1 MRKKDDP
8 GGSIQS
14 AAERDDRDLSE
25 AERERKQW
33 TEMKRWKEF
42 RFEYLRTAAVFLL
55 LCAMACTLIWAL
67 PAQVHADYTEPY
79 MKRMEELGL
88 LQGDADGD
96 LRPGDP
102 ITRAEFVTIIN
113 RAFGYRSAGGHPFR
127 DVPGTA
133 WYAEDVDIG
142 YTEGYITGTSP
153 TAFSPNLSITRE
165 EAAFIL
171 AKNLMMEPAV
181 GENTSFAD
189 GRSISTWSRGM
200 VSAAAENNLISGYP
214 DGTFRPQKSIT
225 RGEAAVILLNAV
237 GTPVSRPGTTTLGD
251 VWGNV
256 TITSS
261 GVTLKDTVVAGNLYV
276 TAGVE
281 LGDVVLENVK
291 VLGEIVVSGGGV
303 SEAGEDSV
311 ILRNVDAPKLVVD
324 NIKNQQVSLRVEG
337 DGLIQQASVRTD
349 AFLADNTPAGHGI
362 GEIELNGENGLELKL
377 AGNIK
382 NVVNRTPESALSISS
397 GRVDTIT
404 VDEKAVDSTLEIS
417 SGAEADHVNL
427 DVGTTVTGDGD
438 IGDLVVNAPGSNVSM
453 LPDQIVIRPGDTANI
468 DGENMDSEAAA
479 ESSADPRLLSGYPK
493 ITDLAPSSATAQ
505 FSGNKRGTVYWAVT
519 SVTDGSVGTDELID
533 PPSYTTKIVAN
544 GSAALSGAG
553 ERSTAKISKLV
564 SDGSYY
570 LSAVLVD
577 ARGDQSPL
585 KVLSFTTPDN
595 TVPGF
600 ADGYPYMSK
609 VTNVSAQ
616 VTVMATKS
624 CRLYWAL
631 LPKGAQAPT
640 AQDFK
645 ANAVTGNLGYGSRDV
660 TKNTAY
666 SFDVNNVALEELE
679 SYDLYLWLTDVEGGQ
694 SSRVEKLSFTTVDR
708 TPPKFN
714 TNATVNKVERTS
726 VGLYANLNEAGT
738 LYWVVVEQGT
748 EYPKPLA
755 GQSGPVDLSSD
766 TAKMQVSAGMN
777 ALKSGKVNMS
787 QDKDVSFNVSGLDP
801 EKAYDLYYVAQDKA
815 GNYSARVQVIT
826 IHTLDPSAPTVVQEF
841 TRYNGDESGTPY
853 PDTDIRLVFSEEVQ
867 DAAANV
873 TLKEYYDRVTA
884 AKGETEKEQA
894 RTALGNVLRN
904 SIKLYVDT
912 GSGRP
917 ELVADGVDAADKTQG
932 GWVIDYRYAEITME
946 EGKTVVIFR
955 TADSEK
961 ESALN
966 LQSGAEYHFEIEANT
981 ISDTSD
987 AKNIMGKT
995 KLDTFKTI
1003 FAVVNLSNPNESTLE
1018 GTITD
1023 YHDPGQEI
1031 QLMGDDKLVDIS
1043 WLLAPATTESV
1054 PDNVDWDM
1062 IIWSDTSIA
1071 FDLYRRTNLAETPGK
1086 WERIGEE
1093 IELTVPDGDDRRGVS
1108 LTRILQK
1115 GNNPQFQQL
1124 NQLLEE
1130 NQYEYAVHFTRVGTL
1145 GDRDTWSQRVT
1156 MGVTVVAG
1164 STSDLGSLAN
1174 GRLDSSAL
1182 EEALAEGVTNI
1193 GQPDDFALRKQFSDQ
1208 TPPIF
1213 VDNRPNFETGDS
1225 SVKMYLMLDRPGT
1238 IYYMVAPYGTVT
1250 TEGEERDGSKKYH
1263 FSTDKTDYEA
1273 LPKNGE
1279 NDPGS
1284 GGMEYPFNITAP
1296 TPLSI
1301 INAGNQA
1308 NARIKHGSIQGG
1320 ATEVEKIVQDLEVKT
1335 DYIAYFVIQGSSS
1348 QVYSEVYAYRFSTDD
1363 VTPAYITMRAV
1374 NPEVEFTTSQDATLY
1389 YSLFASNKLPPLFGQ
1404 NLAENHLDPEY
1415 RDEVGTEI
1423 TDLTLLEAIQ
1433 KTINGVTGESYFD
1446 RYASEETKEQVRQA
1460 ITSQT
1465 SSEALDKGSIP
1476 NMAQK
1481 EPQAH
1486 DFTNAMDPESATAYV
1501 CLATAQNALGGKW
1514 TFKAVDGVR
1523 IPDEDAPVLLKVTT
1537 TVTKVNDAAD
1547 PVRVSGTVTLQ
1558 FSETIYHI
1566 NDSGNPDTLR
1576 AIIQRDVDK
1585 QKEVGFLNLVNQ
1597 SQSNLKYSK
1606 ESGNT
1611 TNTITLDF
1619 WDAPVG
1625 ATFSFCNTGHLA
1637 DASANSRQNDSYTL
1651 ELQPTEGIGL
1661 ITGGTTYRFVVT
1673 QGNYP
1678 GN

>member
-1 MRKKDDP
+1 
-8 GGSIQS
+8 
-14 AAERDDRDLSE
+14 
-25 AERERKQW
+25 
-33 TEMKRWKEF
+33 MKRWKEF

-609 VTNVSAQ
+609 VTNMSAQ

-932 GWVIDYRYAEITME
+932 GWVIDYRYAEVTME

-1031 QLMGDDKLVDIS
+1031 QLTGDDKLVDIS

-1193 GQPDDFALRKQFSDQ
+1193 GQPDDFTLRKQFSDQ

-1404 NLAENHLDPEY
+1404 NLAGNHLDPEY
-1415 RDEVGTEI
+1415 RDKVGTEI

-1585 QKEVGFLNLVNQ
+1585 QKEVGFLDLVNE
-1597 SQSNLKYSK
+1597 SQSNLQYSK

>member
-1 MRKKDDP
+1 
-8 GGSIQS
+8 
-14 AAERDDRDLSE
+14 
-25 AERERKQW
+25 
-33 TEMKRWKEF
+33 MKRWKEF

-932 GWVIDYRYAEITME
+932 GWVIDYRYAEVTME

-1031 QLMGDDKLVDIS
+1031 QLTGDDKLVDIS

-1193 GQPDDFALRKQFSDQ
+1193 GQPDDFTLRKQFSDQ

-1404 NLAENHLDPEY
+1404 NLAGNHLDPEY
-1415 RDEVGTEI
+1415 RDKVGTEI

-1566 NDSGNPDTLR
+1566 NDSGDPDTLR

-1585 QKEVGFLNLVNQ
+1585 QREVGFLNLVNQ

>member
-1 MRKKDDP
+1 
-8 GGSIQS
+8 
-14 AAERDDRDLSE
+14 
-25 AERERKQW
+25 
-33 TEMKRWKEF
+33 MKRWKEF

-1193 GQPDDFALRKQFSDQ
+1193 GQPDDFTLRKQFSDQ

>member
-1 MRKKDDP
+1 
-8 GGSIQS
+8 
-14 AAERDDRDLSE
+14 
-25 AERERKQW
+25 
-33 TEMKRWKEF
+33 MKRWKEF

-417 SGAEADHVNL
+417 SGAEVDHVNL

-932 GWVIDYRYAEITME
+932 GWVIDYRYAEVTME

-955 TADSEK
+955 TVDSEK

-1031 QLMGDDKLVDIS
+1031 QLTGDDKLVDIS

-1193 GQPDDFALRKQFSDQ
+1193 GQPDDFTLRKQFSDQ

-1250 TEGEERDGSKKYH
+1250 TEGEKRDGSKKYH

>member
-1 MRKKDDP
+1 
-8 GGSIQS
+8 
-14 AAERDDRDLSE
+14 
-25 AERERKQW
+25 
-33 TEMKRWKEF
+33 MKRWKEF

-417 SGAEADHVNL
+417 SGAEVDHVNL

-493 ITDLAPSSATAQ
+493 ITDLAPTSATAQ

-679 SYDLYLWLTDVEGGQ
+679 SYDLYLWLTDVEGAQ

-932 GWVIDYRYAEITME
+932 GWVIDYRYAEVTME

-1031 QLMGDDKLVDIS
+1031 QLTGDDKLVDIS

-1193 GQPDDFALRKQFSDQ
+1193 GQPDDFTLRKQFSDQ

-1250 TEGEERDGSKKYH
+1250 TEGEKRDGSKKYH

-1404 NLAENHLDPEY
+1404 NLARNHLDPEY

-1661 ITGGTTYRFVVT
+1661 ITGGTTYHFVVT

>member
-1 MRKKDDP
+1 
-8 GGSIQS
+8 
-14 AAERDDRDLSE
+14 
-25 AERERKQW
+25 
-33 TEMKRWKEF
+33 MKRWKEF

-932 GWVIDYRYAEITME
+932 GWVIDYRYAEVTME

-955 TADSEK
+955 TVDSEK

-1031 QLMGDDKLVDIS
+1031 QLTGDDKLVDIS

-1193 GQPDDFALRKQFSDQ
+1193 GQPDDFTLRKQFSDQ

-1404 NLAENHLDPEY
+1404 NPAENHLDPEY

-1576 AIIQRDVDK
+1576 AIIQCDVDK

>member
-1 MRKKDDP
+1 
-8 GGSIQS
+8 
-14 AAERDDRDLSE
+14 
-25 AERERKQW
+25 
-33 TEMKRWKEF
+33 MKRWKEF

-1031 QLMGDDKLVDIS
+1031 QLTGDDKLVDIS

-1193 GQPDDFALRKQFSDQ
+1193 GQPDDFTLRKQFSDQ

-1250 TEGEERDGSKKYH
+1250 TEGEERDGSEKYH

-1404 NLAENHLDPEY
+1404 NLAGNHLDPEY

-1661 ITGGTTYRFVVT
+1661 ITGGTTYHFVVT

>member
-1 MRKKDDP
+1 
-8 GGSIQS
+8 
-14 AAERDDRDLSE
+14 
-25 AERERKQW
+25 
-33 TEMKRWKEF
+33 MKRWKEF

-88 LQGDADGD
+88 LQGDADGN

-932 GWVIDYRYAEITME
+932 GWVIDYRYAEVTME

-1031 QLMGDDKLVDIS
+1031 QLTGDDKLVDIS

-1193 GQPDDFALRKQFSDQ
+1193 GQPDDFTLRKQFSDQ

-1250 TEGEERDGSKKYH
+1250 TEGEARDGSKKYH

-1404 NLAENHLDPEY
+1404 NLAGNHLDPEY
-1415 RDEVGTEI
+1415 RDKVGTEI

-1661 ITGGTTYRFVVT
+1661 ITGGTTYHFVVT

>member
-1 MRKKDDP
+1 
-8 GGSIQS
+8 
-14 AAERDDRDLSE
+14 
-25 AERERKQW
+25 
-33 TEMKRWKEF
+33 MKRWKEF

-79 MKRMEELGL
+79 MKKMEELGL

-505 FSGNKRGTVYWAVT
+505 FSGIKRGTVYWAVT

-932 GWVIDYRYAEITME
+932 GWVIDYRYAEVTME

-1031 QLMGDDKLVDIS
+1031 QLTGDDKLVDIS

-1250 TEGEERDGSKKYH
+1250 TEGEKRDGSKKYH

-1404 NLAENHLDPEY
+1404 NLAGNHLDPEY
-1415 RDEVGTEI
+1415 RDKVGTEI

>member
-1 MRKKDDP
+1 
-8 GGSIQS
+8 
-14 AAERDDRDLSE
+14 
-25 AERERKQW
+25 
-33 TEMKRWKEF
+33 MKRWKEF

-382 NVVNRTPESALSISS
+382 NVVNRTPESVLSISS

-932 GWVIDYRYAEITME
+932 GWVIDYRYAEVTME

-955 TADSEK
+955 TVDSEK

-1193 GQPDDFALRKQFSDQ
+1193 GQPDDFTLRKQFSDQ

>member
-1 MRKKDDP
+1 
-8 GGSIQS
+8 
-14 AAERDDRDLSE
+14 
-25 AERERKQW
+25 
-33 TEMKRWKEF
+33 MKRWKEF

-417 SGAEADHVNL
+417 SGAEVDHVNL

-493 ITDLAPSSATAQ
+493 ITDLAPTSATAQ

-932 GWVIDYRYAEITME
+932 GWVIDYRYAEVTME

-1031 QLMGDDKLVDIS
+1031 QLTGDDKLVDIS

-1193 GQPDDFALRKQFSDQ
+1193 GQPDDFTLRKQFSDQ

-1250 TEGEERDGSKKYH
+1250 TEGEKRDGSKKYH

-1404 NLAENHLDPEY
+1404 NLAGNHLDPEY
-1415 RDEVGTEI
+1415 RDKVGTEI

-1661 ITGGTTYRFVVT
+1661 ITGGTTYHFVVT

>member
-1 MRKKDDP
+1 
-8 GGSIQS
+8 
-14 AAERDDRDLSE
+14 
-25 AERERKQW
+25 
-33 TEMKRWKEF
+33 MKRWKEF

-932 GWVIDYRYAEITME
+932 GWVIDYRYAEVTME

-1031 QLMGDDKLVDIS
+1031 QLTGDDKLVDIS

-1193 GQPDDFALRKQFSDQ
+1193 GQPDDFTLRKQFSDQ

-1250 TEGEERDGSKKYH
+1250 TEGEERDGSEKYH

-1404 NLAENHLDPEY
+1404 NLAGNHLDPEY

-1661 ITGGTTYRFVVT
+1661 ITGGTTYHFVVT

>member
-1 MRKKDDP
+1 
-8 GGSIQS
+8 
-14 AAERDDRDLSE
+14 
-25 AERERKQW
+25 
-33 TEMKRWKEF
+33 MKRWKEF

-417 SGAEADHVNL
+417 SGAEVDHVNL

-493 ITDLAPSSATAQ
+493 ITDLAPTSATAQ

-645 ANAVTGNLGYGSRDV
+645 ANAVTGNLGYGSSDV

-932 GWVIDYRYAEITME
+932 GWVIDYRYAEVTME

-1031 QLMGDDKLVDIS
+1031 QLTGDDKLVDIS

-1193 GQPDDFALRKQFSDQ
+1193 GQPDDFTLRKQFSDQ

-1250 TEGEERDGSKKYH
+1250 TEGEKRDGSKKYH

-1404 NLAENHLDPEY
+1404 NLARNHLDPEY

-1585 QKEVGFLNLVNQ
+1585 QKKVGFLNLVNQ

>member
-1 MRKKDDP
+1 
-8 GGSIQS
+8 
-14 AAERDDRDLSE
+14 
-25 AERERKQW
+25 
-33 TEMKRWKEF
+33 MKRWKEF

-79 MKRMEELGL
+79 MKKMEELGL

-337 DGLIQQASVRTD
+337 DVLIQQASVRTD

-932 GWVIDYRYAEITME
+932 GWVIDYRYAEVTME

-1031 QLMGDDKLVDIS
+1031 QLTGDDKLVDIS

-1193 GQPDDFALRKQFSDQ
+1193 GQPDDFTLRKQFSDQ

-1404 NLAENHLDPEY
+1404 NLAGNHLDPEY
-1415 RDEVGTEI
+1415 RDKVGTEI

>member
-1 MRKKDDP
+1 
-8 GGSIQS
+8 
-14 AAERDDRDLSE
+14 
-25 AERERKQW
+25 
-33 TEMKRWKEF
+33 MKRWKEF

-79 MKRMEELGL
+79 MKKMEELGL

-932 GWVIDYRYAEITME
+932 GWVIDYRYAEVTME

-1031 QLMGDDKLVDIS
+1031 QLTGDDKLVDIS

-1193 GQPDDFALRKQFSDQ
+1193 GQPDDFTLRKQFSDQ

-1404 NLAENHLDPEY
+1404 KLAGNHLDPEY
-1415 RDEVGTEI
+1415 RDEVEAEI

-1433 KTINGVTGESYFD
+1433 KTINGVTGESCFD

>member
-1 MRKKDDP
+1 
-8 GGSIQS
+8 
-14 AAERDDRDLSE
+14 
-25 AERERKQW
+25 
-33 TEMKRWKEF
+33 MKRWKEF

-493 ITDLAPSSATAQ
+493 ITDLAQTSATAQ

-932 GWVIDYRYAEITME
+932 GWVIDYRYAEVTME

-1193 GQPDDFALRKQFSDQ
+1193 GQPDDFTLRKQFSDQ

-1404 NLAENHLDPEY
+1404 NLAGNHLDPEY
-1415 RDEVGTEI
+1415 RDKVGTEI

-1576 AIIQRDVDK
+1576 AIIQRAVDK
-1585 QKEVGFLNLVNQ
+1585 QKEVGFLNLVNE
-1597 SQSNLKYSK
+1597 SQSNLQYSK

>member
-1 MRKKDDP
+1 
-8 GGSIQS
+8 
-14 AAERDDRDLSE
+14 
-25 AERERKQW
+25 
-33 TEMKRWKEF
+33 MKRWKEF

-493 ITDLAPSSATAQ
+493 ITDLAPTSATAQ

-932 GWVIDYRYAEITME
+932 GWVIDYRYAEVTME

-1031 QLMGDDKLVDIS
+1031 QLTGDDKLVDIS

-1193 GQPDDFALRKQFSDQ
+1193 GQPDDFTLRKQFSDQ

-1404 NLAENHLDPEY
+1404 NLAGNHLDPEY
-1415 RDEVGTEI
+1415 RDKVGTEI

-1566 NDSGNPDTLR
+1566 NDSGDPDTLR

-1585 QKEVGFLNLVNQ
+1585 QKEVGFLNLVNE
-1597 SQSNLKYSK
+1597 SQSNLQYSK
-1606 ESGNT
+1606 ESGNP

>member
-1 MRKKDDP
+1 
-8 GGSIQS
+8 
-14 AAERDDRDLSE
+14 
-25 AERERKQW
+25 
-33 TEMKRWKEF
+33 MKRWKEF

-932 GWVIDYRYAEITME
+932 GWVIDYRYAEVTME

-1031 QLMGDDKLVDIS
+1031 QLTGDDKLVDIS

-1193 GQPDDFALRKQFSDQ
+1193 GQPDDFTLRKQFSDQ

-1250 TEGEERDGSKKYH
+1250 TEGEERDGSEKYH

-1348 QVYSEVYAYRFSTDD
+1348 QVYSEVYAYQFSTDD

-1404 NLAENHLDPEY
+1404 NLAGNHLDPEY
-1415 RDEVGTEI
+1415 RDKVGTEI

-1446 RYASEETKEQVRQA
+1446 RYTSEETKEQVRQA

-1661 ITGGTTYRFVVT
+1661 ITGGTTYHFVVT

>member
-1 MRKKDDP
+1 
-8 GGSIQS
+8 
-14 AAERDDRDLSE
+14 
-25 AERERKQW
+25 
-33 TEMKRWKEF
+33 MKRWKEF

-932 GWVIDYRYAEITME
+932 GWVIDYRYAEVTME

-1031 QLMGDDKLVDIS
+1031 QLTGDDKLVDIS

-1130 NQYEYAVHFTRVGTL
+1130 NQYEYAVHLTRVGTL

-1193 GQPDDFALRKQFSDQ
+1193 GQPDDFTLRKQFSDQ

-1404 NLAENHLDPEY
+1404 KLAGNHLDPEY
-1415 RDEVGTEI
+1415 RDEVEAEI

-1433 KTINGVTGESYFD
+1433 KTINGVTGESCFD

-1566 NDSGNPDTLR
+1566 NDSGDPDTLR
-1576 AIIQRDVDK
+1576 AIIQRDVDE
-1585 QKEVGFLNLVNQ
+1585 QKEVGFLNLVNE
-1597 SQSNLKYSK
+1597 SQSNLQYSK
-1606 ESGNT
+1606 ESGNP

>member
-1 MRKKDDP
+1 
-8 GGSIQS
+8 
-14 AAERDDRDLSE
+14 
-25 AERERKQW
+25 
-33 TEMKRWKEF
+33 MKRWKEF

-932 GWVIDYRYAEITME
+932 GWVIDYRYAEVTME

-1031 QLMGDDKLVDIS
+1031 QLTGDDKLVDIS

-1193 GQPDDFALRKQFSDQ
+1193 GQPDDFTLRKQFSDQ

-1661 ITGGTTYRFVVT
+1661 ITGGTTYRFVGT

>member
-1 MRKKDDP
+1 
-8 GGSIQS
+8 
-14 AAERDDRDLSE
+14 
-25 AERERKQW
+25 
-33 TEMKRWKEF
+33 MKRWKEF

-493 ITDLAPSSATAQ
+493 ITDLAPTSATAQ

-932 GWVIDYRYAEITME
+932 GWVIDYRYAEVTME

-1031 QLMGDDKLVDIS
+1031 QLTGDDKLVDIS

-1193 GQPDDFALRKQFSDQ
+1193 GQPDDFTLRKQFSDQ

-1250 TEGEERDGSKKYH
+1250 TEGEERDGSEKYH

-1404 NLAENHLDPEY
+1404 NLAGNHLDPEY
-1415 RDEVGTEI
+1415 RDKVGTEI

-1576 AIIQRDVDK
+1576 AIIQHDVDK

-1661 ITGGTTYRFVVT
+1661 ITGGTTYHFVVT

>member
-1 MRKKDDP
+1 
-8 GGSIQS
+8 
-14 AAERDDRDLSE
+14 
-25 AERERKQW
+25 
-33 TEMKRWKEF
+33 MKRWKEF

-932 GWVIDYRYAEITME
+932 GWVIDYRYAEVTME

-1031 QLMGDDKLVDIS
+1031 QLTGDDKLVDIS

-1404 NLAENHLDPEY
+1404 NLARNHLDPEY

-1576 AIIQRDVDK
+1576 AIIQHDVDK

>member
-1 MRKKDDP
+1 
-8 GGSIQS
+8 
-14 AAERDDRDLSE
+14 
-25 AERERKQW
+25 
-33 TEMKRWKEF
+33 MKRWKEF

-79 MKRMEELGL
+79 MKKMEELGL

-714 TNATVNKVERTS
+714 TNATVNKVERTT

-932 GWVIDYRYAEITME
+932 GWVIDYRYAEVTME

-1031 QLMGDDKLVDIS
+1031 QLTGDDKLVDIS

-1193 GQPDDFALRKQFSDQ
+1193 GQPDDFTLRKQFSDQ

-1404 NLAENHLDPEY
+1404 NLAGNHLDPEY
-1415 RDEVGTEI
+1415 RDKVEAEI

-1566 NDSGNPDTLR
+1566 NDSGDPDTLR
-1576 AIIQRDVDK
+1576 AIIQRDVDE
-1585 QKEVGFLNLVNQ
+1585 QKEVGFLNLVNE
-1597 SQSNLKYSK
+1597 SQSNLQYSK
-1606 ESGNT
+1606 ESGNP

>member
-1 MRKKDDP
+1 
-8 GGSIQS
+8 
-14 AAERDDRDLSE
+14 
-25 AERERKQW
+25 
-33 TEMKRWKEF
+33 MKRWKEF

-493 ITDLAPSSATAQ
+493 ITDLAPTSATAQ

-932 GWVIDYRYAEITME
+932 GWVIDYRYAEVTME

-1031 QLMGDDKLVDIS
+1031 QLTGDDKLVDIS

-1193 GQPDDFALRKQFSDQ
+1193 GQPDDFTLRKQFSDQ

-1250 TEGEERDGSKKYH
+1250 TEGEERDGSEKYH

-1363 VTPAYITMRAV
+1363 VTPAYITMRAF

-1404 NLAENHLDPEY
+1404 KLAGNHLDPEY
-1415 RDEVGTEI
+1415 RDEVEAEI

-1433 KTINGVTGESYFD
+1433 KTINGVTGESCFD

-1566 NDSGNPDTLR
+1566 NDSGDPDTLR
-1576 AIIQRDVDK
+1576 AIIQRDVDE
-1585 QKEVGFLNLVNQ
+1585 QKEVGFLNLVNE
-1597 SQSNLKYSK
+1597 SQSNLQYSK
-1606 ESGNT
+1606 ESGNP

>member
-1 MRKKDDP
+1 
-8 GGSIQS
+8 
-14 AAERDDRDLSE
+14 
-25 AERERKQW
+25 
-33 TEMKRWKEF
+33 MKRWKEF

-493 ITDLAPSSATAQ
+493 ITDLAPTSATAQ

-932 GWVIDYRYAEITME
+932 GWVIDYRYAEVTME

-1193 GQPDDFALRKQFSDQ
+1193 GQPDDFTLRKQFSDQ

-1250 TEGEERDGSKKYH
+1250 TEGEKRDGSKKYH

-1404 NLAENHLDPEY
+1404 NLAGNHLDPEY
-1415 RDEVGTEI
+1415 RDKVEAEI

-1585 QKEVGFLNLVNQ
+1585 QKKVGFLNLVNQ

>member
-1 MRKKDDP
+1 
-8 GGSIQS
+8 
-14 AAERDDRDLSE
+14 
-25 AERERKQW
+25 
-33 TEMKRWKEF
+33 MKRWKEF

-826 IHTLDPSAPTVVQEF
+826 IHTLDPSAPTVVQAF

-932 GWVIDYRYAEITME
+932 GWVIDYRYAEVTME

-1031 QLMGDDKLVDIS
+1031 QLTGDDKLVDIS

-1193 GQPDDFALRKQFSDQ
+1193 GQPDDFTLRKQFSDQ

-1250 TEGEERDGSKKYH
+1250 TEGEERDGSEKYH

-1348 QVYSEVYAYRFSTDD
+1348 QVYSEVYAYQFSTDD

-1404 NLAENHLDPEY
+1404 NLAGNHLDPEY
-1415 RDEVGTEI
+1415 RDKVGTEI

-1566 NDSGNPDTLR
+1566 NDSGDPDTLR
-1576 AIIQRDVDK
+1576 AIIQRAVDK
-1585 QKEVGFLNLVNQ
+1585 QKEVGFLDLVNE
-1597 SQSNLKYSK
+1597 SQSNLQYSK

>member
-1 MRKKDDP
+1 
-8 GGSIQS
+8 
-14 AAERDDRDLSE
+14 
-25 AERERKQW
+25 
-33 TEMKRWKEF
+33 MKRWKEF

-493 ITDLAPSSATAQ
+493 ITDLAPTSATAQ

-932 GWVIDYRYAEITME
+932 GWVIDYRYAEVTME

-1031 QLMGDDKLVDIS
+1031 QLTGDDKLVDIS

-1193 GQPDDFALRKQFSDQ
+1193 GQPDDFTLRKQFSDQ

-1250 TEGEERDGSKKYH
+1250 TEGEERDGSEKYH

-1404 NLAENHLDPEY
+1404 NLAGNHLDPEY
-1415 RDEVGTEI
+1415 RDKVGTEI

-1576 AIIQRDVDK
+1576 AIIQRDGDK

-1661 ITGGTTYRFVVT
+1661 ITGGTTYHFVVT

>member
-1 MRKKDDP
+1 
-8 GGSIQS
+8 
-14 AAERDDRDLSE
+14 
-25 AERERKQW
+25 
-33 TEMKRWKEF
+33 MKRWKEF

-600 ADGYPYMSK
+600 ADGHPYMSK

-932 GWVIDYRYAEITME
+932 GWVIDYRYAEVTME

-1031 QLMGDDKLVDIS
+1031 QLTGDDKLVDIS

-1193 GQPDDFALRKQFSDQ
+1193 GQPDDFTLRKQFSDQ

-1404 NLAENHLDPEY
+1404 NLAGNHLDPEY

>member
-1 MRKKDDP
+1 
-8 GGSIQS
+8 
-14 AAERDDRDLSE
+14 
-25 AERERKQW
+25 
-33 TEMKRWKEF
+33 MKRWKEF

-417 SGAEADHVNL
+417 SGAEVDHVNL

-493 ITDLAPSSATAQ
+493 ITDLAPTSATAQ

-787 QDKDVSFNVSGLDP
+787 QDKDVSVNVSGLDP

-932 GWVIDYRYAEITME
+932 GWVIDYRYAEVTME

-1250 TEGEERDGSKKYH
+1250 TEGEKRDGSKKYH

-1585 QKEVGFLNLVNQ
+1585 QKKVGFLNLVNQ

>member
-1 MRKKDDP
+1 
-8 GGSIQS
+8 
-14 AAERDDRDLSE
+14 
-25 AERERKQW
+25 
-33 TEMKRWKEF
+33 MKRWKEF

-932 GWVIDYRYAEITME
+932 GWVIDYRYAEVTME

-1031 QLMGDDKLVDIS
+1031 QLTGDDKLVDIS

-1193 GQPDDFALRKQFSDQ
+1193 GQPDDFTLRKQFSDQ

-1250 TEGEERDGSKKYH
+1250 TEGEERDGSEKYH

-1348 QVYSEVYAYRFSTDD
+1348 QVYSEVYAYQFSTDD

-1404 NLAENHLDPEY
+1404 NLAGNHLDPEY
-1415 RDEVGTEI
+1415 RDKVGTEI

-1566 NDSGNPDTLR
+1566 NDSGDPDTLR

>member
-1 MRKKDDP
+1 
-8 GGSIQS
+8 
-14 AAERDDRDLSE
+14 
-25 AERERKQW
+25 
-33 TEMKRWKEF
+33 MKRWKEF

-337 DGLIQQASVRTD
+337 GGLIQQASVRTD

-932 GWVIDYRYAEITME
+932 GWVIDYRYAEVTME

-955 TADSEK
+955 TVDSEK

-1031 QLMGDDKLVDIS
+1031 QLTGDDKLVDIS

-1193 GQPDDFALRKQFSDQ
+1193 GQPDDFTLRKQFSDQ

>member
-1 MRKKDDP
+1 
-8 GGSIQS
+8 
-14 AAERDDRDLSE
+14 
-25 AERERKQW
+25 
-33 TEMKRWKEF
+33 MKRWKEF

-755 GQSGPVDLSSD
+755 GQSSPVDLSSD

-1576 AIIQRDVDK
+1576 AIIQCDVDK

>member
-1 MRKKDDP
+1 
-8 GGSIQS
+8 
-14 AAERDDRDLSE
+14 
-25 AERERKQW
+25 
-33 TEMKRWKEF
+33 MKRWKEF

-493 ITDLAPSSATAQ
+493 ITDLAPTSATAQ

-932 GWVIDYRYAEITME
+932 GWVIDYRYAEVTME

-1031 QLMGDDKLVDIS
+1031 QLTGDDKLVDIS

-1193 GQPDDFALRKQFSDQ
+1193 GQPDDFTLRKQFSDQ

-1250 TEGEERDGSKKYH
+1250 TEGEKRDGSKKYH

-1404 NLAENHLDPEY
+1404 KLAGNHLDPEY
-1415 RDEVGTEI
+1415 RDEVEAEI

-1433 KTINGVTGESYFD
+1433 KTINGVTGESCFD

-1501 CLATAQNALGGKW
+1501 CLSTAQNALGGKW

-1566 NDSGNPDTLR
+1566 NDSGDPDTLR
-1576 AIIQRDVDK
+1576 AIIQRDVDE
-1585 QKEVGFLNLVNQ
+1585 QKEVGFLNLVNE
-1597 SQSNLKYSK
+1597 SQSNLQYSK
-1606 ESGNT
+1606 ESGNP

>member
-1 MRKKDDP
+1 
-8 GGSIQS
+8 
-14 AAERDDRDLSE
+14 
-25 AERERKQW
+25 
-33 TEMKRWKEF
+33 MKRWKEF

-932 GWVIDYRYAEITME
+932 GWVIDYRYAEVTME

-1031 QLMGDDKLVDIS
+1031 QLTGDDKLVDIS

-1193 GQPDDFALRKQFSDQ
+1193 GQPDDFTLRKQFSDQ

-1250 TEGEERDGSKKYH
+1250 TEGEERDGSEKYH

-1348 QVYSEVYAYRFSTDD
+1348 QVYSEVYAYQFSTDD

-1404 NLAENHLDPEY
+1404 NLAGNHLDPEY
-1415 RDEVGTEI
+1415 RDKVGTEI

-1566 NDSGNPDTLR
+1566 NDSGDPDTLR
-1576 AIIQRDVDK
+1576 PVTQRDVDRP
-1585 QKEVGFLNLVNQ
+1585 KEVGFLRLVNQ

>member
-1 MRKKDDP
+1 
-8 GGSIQS
+8 
-14 AAERDDRDLSE
+14 
-25 AERERKQW
+25 
-33 TEMKRWKEF
+33 MKRWKEF

-932 GWVIDYRYAEITME
+932 GWVIDYRYAEVTME

-955 TADSEK
+955 TVDSEK

-1031 QLMGDDKLVDIS
+1031 QLTGDDKLVDIS

-1193 GQPDDFALRKQFSDQ
+1193 GQPDDFTLRKQFSDQ

>member
-1 MRKKDDP
+1 
-8 GGSIQS
+8 
-14 AAERDDRDLSE
+14 
-25 AERERKQW
+25 
-33 TEMKRWKEF
+33 MKRWKEF

-417 SGAEADHVNL
+417 SGAEVDHVNL

-493 ITDLAPSSATAQ
+493 ITDLAPTSATAQ

-932 GWVIDYRYAEITME
+932 GWVIDYRYAEVTME

-1031 QLMGDDKLVDIS
+1031 QLTGDDKLVDIS

-1193 GQPDDFALRKQFSDQ
+1193 GQPDDFTLRKQFSDQ

-1250 TEGEERDGSKKYH
+1250 TEGEKRDGSKKYH

-1404 NLAENHLDPEY
+1404 NLARNHLDPEY
-1415 RDEVGTEI
+1415 RDKVEAEI

-1661 ITGGTTYRFVVT
+1661 ITGGTTYHFVVT

>member
-1 MRKKDDP
+1 
-8 GGSIQS
+8 
-14 AAERDDRDLSE
+14 
-25 AERERKQW
+25 
-33 TEMKRWKEF
+33 MKRWKEF

-904 SIKLYVDT
+904 SIKLYVDP

-932 GWVIDYRYAEITME
+932 GWVIDYRYAEVTME

-955 TADSEK
+955 TVDSEK

-1031 QLMGDDKLVDIS
+1031 QLTGDDKLVDIS

-1193 GQPDDFALRKQFSDQ
+1193 GQPDDFTLRKQFSDQ

-1250 TEGEERDGSKKYH
+1250 TEGEKRDGSKKYH

-1363 VTPAYITMRAV
+1363 VTPASITMRAV

-1404 NLAENHLDPEY
+1404 NLAGNHLDPEY
-1415 RDEVGTEI
+1415 RDKVEAEI

-1585 QKEVGFLNLVNQ
+1585 QKKVGFLNLVNQ

-1661 ITGGTTYRFVVT
+1661 ITGGTTYHFVVT